1 MNKTFIVLK
10 HEFLQKVRSKVF
22 VIMTLVGPLL
32 MGALVFVPAYFS
44 ATNTGDVRHLVVIDS
59 TGGQLAQAM
68 VAASKDTATDFFSK
82 KFRKDVTIE
91 AVAPSPTAM
100 DSLSKLVESKAITGY
115 MVIPARAIAD
125 SASTAQIKLHNPSD
139 FTSVTALKDF
149 YRDAVRD
156 AKLRVRGIDP
166 SSVSNV
172 ESGVKVETLKVEA
185 GTEKKDN
192 GGVGMVMAFLTAF
205 ILYISLIM
213 YGTLIMNSVIEE
225 KSTRIV
231 ELLASSVRPFELLVG
246 KVLGVASAGLI
257 QVGVWALMLVLVTT
271 FGLSAASAF
280 IGEGLLPSISPFLFL
295 YFILFFVLG
304 FLIYATLYAAIGSTA
319 ESASDTQQVSMP
331 VVMLL
336 VIPIVL
342 LQGVIENPSATKS
355 VVMSL
360 IPFFSPILMLAR
372 IFTETPPFWQI
383 ALSVVLMIGTFFGC
397 LWVASRIYRVGILM
411 YGKKFKLS
419 EIAKWVRYT

>member
-10 HEFLQKVRSKVF
+10 HEFLQKVRSKAF
-22 VIMTLVGPLL
+22 IIMTLVGPIL
-32 MGALVFVPAYFS
+32 MGAIVFVPAYFS
-44 ATNTGDVRHLVVIDS
+44 ATNTGEVRHLVIIDS
-59 TGGQLAQAM
+59 TGGQLGQAM
-68 VAASKDTATDFFSK
+68 VAASADTSQGFLSK
-82 KFRKDVTIE
+82 QFKTAVTLQTL
-91 AVAPSPTAM
+91 PPGPTVM
-100 DSLSKLVESKAITGY
+100 DSLRKLVESKALTGY
-115 MVIPARAIAD
+115 MVIPARAISD

-139 FTSVTALKDF
+139 YKSINALRES
-149 YRDAVRD
+149 YRDVVRD

-166 SSVSNV
+166 STVSNV
-172 ESGVKVETLKVEA
+172 ESGVHVETMKVEA
-185 GTEKKDN
+185 GSESKDN
-192 GGVGMVMAFLTAF
+192 GGTGLIMAFITAF
-205 ILYISLIM
+205 ILYISMIM

-225 KSTRIV
+225 KSTRVV
-231 ELLASSVRPFELLVG
+231 ELLASSVRPFQLLVG

-257 QVGVWALMLVLVTT
+257 QVGVWALMLVLVTM
-271 FGLSAASAF
+271 FGLTAASAF
-280 IGEGLLPSISPFLFL
+280 LGESVLPSISPFLFL

-319 ESASDTQQVSMP
+319 ESAADVQQVSMP

-336 VIPIVL
+336 VVPFIL
-342 LQGVIENPSATKS
+342 LQGVIENPSSTKS
-355 VVMSL
+355 VVLSL
-360 IPFFSPILMLAR
+360 VPFFSPILMLGR

-419 EIAKWVRYT
+419 EIVKWVRYT